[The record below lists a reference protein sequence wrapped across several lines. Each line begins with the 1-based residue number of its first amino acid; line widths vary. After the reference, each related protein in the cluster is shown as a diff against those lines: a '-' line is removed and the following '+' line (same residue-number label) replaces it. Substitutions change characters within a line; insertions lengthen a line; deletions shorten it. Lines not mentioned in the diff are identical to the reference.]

1 RRQAI
6 RFSVRGSFSSD
17 GWSNAKQHR
26 FFSTTFSAP
35 ATMATINRY
44 VLTLGLSA
52 GKQVPY
58 ESKNPLFPS

>member
-1 RRQAI
+1 
-6 RFSVRGSFSSD
+6 
-17 GWSNAKQHR
+17 
-26 FFSTTFSAP
+26 
-35 ATMATINRY
+35 MATINRY